1 MSQTIEH
8 PSDATKEDTMGQELF
23 DLQSMLGG
31 QYMKKYLF
39 SIAAIG
45 VGLFMGGVVTLGI
58 FAGVFAAVG
67 TGLSMDRLKETFP
80 EAYNWIIDHPG
91 WMEIITTIG
100 FAGAFGLTATG
111 IVGGLI
117 ANILSSVVI
126 DYYTYKEGK
135 VPGVHTLTI
144 GSILLKVKNWFVGLF
159 SEVKTGIKQLKNS
172 EPVKQVLPD
181 INTNA
186 VVIENAAA

>member
-1 MSQTIEH
+1 MNQTIEH
-8 PSDATKEDTMGQELF
+8 PTDVTIEDTMGQELF
-23 DLQSMLGG
+23 DMQSLLGG
-31 QYMKKYLF
+31 QYIKKYMF

-144 GSILLKVKNWFVGLF
+144 GSILKRIRDWAVGLF
-159 SEVKTGIKQLKNS
+159 KEVKTGVKQLKD
-172 EPVKQVLPD
+172 EPVKVQLPD
-181 INTNA
+181 VEINA
-186 VVIENAAA
+186 VVIETKAAA